1 MNQAITSH
9 SSQTKRGSIRCSF
22 NASVLRFLFA
32 VAVCMLWNI
41 MILVQESFRNVERAL
56 ALYPQHTESLEL
68 LEMLKKKLAR

>member
-1 MNQAITSH
+1 
-9 SSQTKRGSIRCSF
+9 
-22 NASVLRFLFA
+22 
-32 VAVCMLWNI
+32 MLWNI